1 MLRVRDLLVDDAG
14 GAHLFLPRR
23 FENELNMRLSVE
35 ADITALRRLLDE
47 LTLCRADLEM
57 QVEALKEE
65 LVILKKN
72 HEEVCMG
79 THLSTEFRL
88 H

>member
-1 MLRVRDLLVDDAG
+1 MFKEGGPIVDDAG
-14 GAHLFLPRR
+14 ESNLFLPCR
-23 FENELNMRLSVE
+23 FENELTMRQSVE

-57 QVEALKEE
+57 RVEGLKEE

-72 HEEVCMG
+72 HLEVCMG
-79 THLSTEFRL
+79 YLQPI
-88 H
+88 

>member
-1 MLRVRDLLVDDAG
+1 MQG
-14 GAHLFLPRR
+14 GLTSSSSCRHETEF
-23 FENELNMRLSVE
+23 NMRQSVE

-47 LTLCRADLEM
+47 LTLCRADLEL

-72 HEEVCMG
+72 HLEVCMG
-79 THLSTEFRL
+79 GLQTHLSIDVPFYFK
-88 H
+88 